1 MPADDPGGLSL
12 PQGGIE
18 FSWPAA
24 EIGIEDILAAADR
37 RARYLAG
44 EEIPGR
50 PERKSRAVGR
60 RGRVSGKTIPAPAD
74 VGLGAAAGG
83 AISPV
88 PAEDD
93 PHGEDA
99 VAAALSGAGSSVSLA
114 DLAGHALIEP
124 GPALAGWLSCAPCA
138 DLDDAGLVTSITGWR
153 KMTSW
158 AQAQELAAVAELA
171 GRRGTR
177 AEAVSCQDPVQKLE
191 AEFTPSEV
199 ALALTLTQG
208 SAEYWLELAVS
219 MTRRLPGTMAALR
232 SGRIDLARAKLI
244 ETFTTCL
251 DDDLAGR
258 VERMVLDKAEHRTT
272 GQLRAALQRAVIT
285 VDPAAAERRREEA
298 ERNARVELS
307 GDPESTGSLAGR
319 FLPAGHAAAAW
330 SRICALAKALESA
343 GAPGGIDLL
352 RAQVFVGLLLGTLQ
366 IIPPPLDKHGA
377 DYVGPD
383 DDGGS
388 PADDGGDDGPGD
400 GGPGRHSG
408 PGEGGPG
415 DSGPSDDPGK
425 GDAPGDS
432 GVSADDI
439 GSSSSGPDADRP
451 WLAQP
456 RDEDAPAELDDRDDA
471 DDRDADREI
480 RGLSPPE
487 CQVRAGPLALA
498 WPEIPLPGAIP
509 APGCAPVWPD
519 RIPSAEPGATEHP
532 GHQAGQSQP
541 GLSQSE
547 LGQSGLGQP
556 GLGQSGLGQPG
567 RGQAGWKPAGRRVPV
582 GAMTLTVPLR
592 TLAGLTGEPGQLGR
606 LGAVTGQTARG
617 LAAAAAAN
625 PACEWKIFVI
635 GTSGQAIAITRLDKR
650 SKARC
655 GFAPDDRRS
664 PGWVSRII
672 MTVRATDLA
681 PGGLAPG
688 GLATGGLATGDLLDR
703 EKPPGSDVLG
713 KLLDM
718 ALEAAA
724 KTLRTAA
731 RAGWDLSSGMAL
743 ARSLP
748 AAGPPAGCGHAG
760 AVSGYRIPDSM
771 RRLIEARD
779 QTCRFPV
786 CRLPAWR
793 TEMDHTIPY
802 DLGGPTCR
810 CNVSAE
816 CKHHHRVKHSQGWR
830 LSQHRPGFLL
840 WATPARLTYPVA
852 PDPHPA

>member
-18 FSWPAA
+18 FSWPA
-24 EIGIEDILAAADR
+24 EISIEDILAAADR

-50 PERKSRAVGR
+50 PERKSRAGGR
-60 RGRVSGKTIPAPAD
+60 RGKVSGSTIPAPD
-74 VGLGAAAGG
+74 KVGPGAADGR

-93 PHGEDA
+93 PQGEDA
-99 VAAALSGAGSSVSLA
+99 VEAALSGAGSSVSLA

-171 GRRGTR
+171 TRRGTR

-208 SAEYWLELAVS
+208 SAEYWMDLAVS

-352 RAQVFVGLLLGTLQ
+352 RAQVFIGLLLGTLQ
-366 IIPPPLDKHGA
+366 IIPPPLDEHGA
-377 DYVGPD
+377 DCPGPD
-383 DDGGS
+383 DGGGS
-388 PADDGGDDGPGD
+388 QADDGGDDGPSDSGPGNGGPGDGEPGD
-400 GGPGRHSG
+400 GGPGDGG
-408 PGEGGPG
+408 PGDGGPGDGGPGDGGPG
-415 DSGPSDDPGK
+415 DSGPGDGGPGDSGPDDDPGT

-432 GVSADDI
+432 GVSEGDI

-471 DDRDADREI
+471 DDRDADGEI

-487 CQVRAGPLALA
+487 YQVRAGPL
-498 WPEIPLPGAIP
+498 PLPG
-509 APGCAPVWPD
+509 
-519 RIPSAEPGATEHP
+519 R
-532 GHQAGQSQP
+532 
-541 GLSQSE
+541 
-547 LGQSGLGQP
+547 
-556 GLGQSGLGQPG
+556 
-567 RGQAGWKPAGRRVPV
+567 K
-582 GAMTLTVPLR
+582 
-592 TLAGLTGEPGQLGR
+592 
-606 LGAVTGQTARG
+606 
-617 LAAAAAAN
+617 
-625 PACEWKIFVI
+625 
-635 GTSGQAIAITRLDKR
+635 
-650 SKARC
+650 
-655 GFAPDDRRS
+655 
-664 PGWVSRII
+664 SR
-672 MTVRATDLA
+672 
-681 PGGLAPG
+681 
-688 GLATGGLATGDLLDR
+688 
-703 EKPPGSDVLG
+703 
-713 KLLDM
+713 
-718 ALEAAA
+718 
-724 KTLRTAA
+724 
-731 RAGWDLSSGMAL
+731 
-743 ARSLP
+743 
-748 AAGPPAGCGHAG
+748 
-760 AVSGYRIPDSM
+760 
-771 RRLIEARD
+771 
-779 QTCRFPV
+779 
-786 CRLPAWR
+786 
-793 TEMDHTIPY
+793 
-802 DLGGPTCR
+802 
-810 CNVSAE
+810 
-816 CKHHHRVKHSQGWR
+816 
-830 LSQHRPGFLL
+830 
-840 WATPARLTYPVA
+840 
-852 PDPHPA
+852 

>member
-18 FSWPAA
+18 FSWPA
-24 EIGIEDILAAADR
+24 EISIEDILAAADR

-50 PERKSRAVGR
+50 PERKSRAGGR
-60 RGRVSGKTIPAPAD
+60 RGKVAGNTIPAPAKD
-74 VGLGAAAGG
+74 GPGAAAGG

-93 PHGEDA
+93 PQGEDA
-99 VAAALSGAGSSVSLA
+99 VEAALSGAGSCVSLA

-171 GRRGTR
+171 RRRGTP

-208 SAEYWLELAVS
+208 GAEYWMDLAVS

-352 RAQVFVGLLLGTLQ
+352 RAQVFIGLLLGTLQ

-377 DYVGPD
+377 DCLGPD

-388 PADDGGDDGPGD
+388 PADHGGDDGPGD
-400 GGPGRHSG
+400 
-408 PGEGGPG
+408 
-415 DSGPSDDPGK
+415 
-425 GDAPGDS
+425 
-432 GVSADDI
+432 
-439 GSSSSGPDADRP
+439 SGPDDSDPGEAVRRRP
-451 WLAQP
+451 VTA
-456 RDEDAPAELDDRDDA
+456 
-471 DDRDADREI
+471 
-480 RGLSPPE
+480 
-487 CQVRAGPLALA
+487 
-498 WPEIPLPGAIP
+498 
-509 APGCAPVWPD
+509 
-519 RIPSAEPGATEHP
+519 
-532 GHQAGQSQP
+532 
-541 GLSQSE
+541 
-547 LGQSGLGQP
+547 
-556 GLGQSGLGQPG
+556 
-567 RGQAGWKPAGRRVPV
+567 VPV
-582 GAMTLTVPLR
+582 T
-592 TLAGLTGEPGQLGR
+592 
-606 LGAVTGQTARG
+606 AVR
-617 LAAAAAAN
+617 
-625 PACEWKIFVI
+625 
-635 GTSGQAIAITRLDKR
+635 
-650 SKARC
+650 
-655 GFAPDDRRS
+655 
-664 PGWVSRII
+664 
-672 MTVRATDLA
+672 
-681 PGGLAPG
+681 
-688 GLATGGLATGDLLDR
+688 
-703 EKPPGSDVLG
+703 
-713 KLLDM
+713 
-718 ALEAAA
+718 
-724 KTLRTAA
+724 
-731 RAGWDLSSGMAL
+731 
-743 ARSLP
+743 
-748 AAGPPAGCGHAG
+748 
-760 AVSGYRIPDSM
+760 
-771 RRLIEARD
+771 
-779 QTCRFPV
+779 
-786 CRLPAWR
+786 
-793 TEMDHTIPY
+793 
-802 DLGGPTCR
+802 
-810 CNVSAE
+810 
-816 CKHHHRVKHSQGWR
+816 
-830 LSQHRPGFLL
+830 
-840 WATPARLTYPVA
+840 
-852 PDPHPA
+852 

>member
-400 GGPGRHSG
+400 SGPETAVDGGDDGPGD
-408 PGEGGPG
+408 GGPG
-415 DSGPSDDPGK
+415 DSGPGDGRPGD
-425 GDAPGDS
+425 GGPGDS
-432 GVSADDI
+432 G
-439 GSSSSGPDADRP
+439 
-451 WLAQP
+451 P
-456 RDEDAPAELDDRDDA
+456 RR
-471 DDRDADREI
+471 
-480 RGLSPPE
+480 
-487 CQVRAGPLALA
+487 Q
-498 WPEIPLPGAIP
+498 W
-509 APGCAPVWPD
+509 
-519 RIPSAEPGATEHP
+519 
-532 GHQAGQSQP
+532 
-541 GLSQSE
+541 
-547 LGQSGLGQP
+547 
-556 GLGQSGLGQPG
+556 
-567 RGQAGWKPAGRRVPV
+567 
-582 GAMTLTVPLR
+582 
-592 TLAGLTGEPGQLGR
+592 
-606 LGAVTGQTARG
+606 
-617 LAAAAAAN
+617 
-625 PACEWKIFVI
+625 
-635 GTSGQAIAITRLDKR
+635 
-650 SKARC
+650 
-655 GFAPDDRRS
+655 
-664 PGWVSRII
+664 SR
-672 MTVRATDLA
+672 
-681 PGGLAPG
+681 
-688 GLATGGLATGDLLDR
+688 
-703 EKPPGSDVLG
+703 
-713 KLLDM
+713 
-718 ALEAAA
+718 
-724 KTLRTAA
+724 
-731 RAGWDLSSGMAL
+731 
-743 ARSLP
+743 
-748 AAGPPAGCGHAG
+748 
-760 AVSGYRIPDSM
+760 
-771 RRLIEARD
+771 
-779 QTCRFPV
+779 
-786 CRLPAWR
+786 
-793 TEMDHTIPY
+793 
-802 DLGGPTCR
+802 
-810 CNVSAE
+810 
-816 CKHHHRVKHSQGWR
+816 
-830 LSQHRPGFLL
+830 
-840 WATPARLTYPVA
+840 
-852 PDPHPA
+852 